1 MKKIIYFLCLMFL
14 TSTIKAISPVVDYQV
29 GIYSNRIGDKLY
41 SGQMAFIFMDN
52 HIVYCLEPFQLVGKT
67 YYENDTF
74 LSRYDSETIEYFE
87 LVAYYGYDSINR
99 NDIYYYMAAQ
109 ELIWERI
116 LGGDYVYWTTEID
129 GNGNRINIDSYKDE
143 IINNINRY
151 YLKPSFDNKYFSLP
165 FFDTDKIYD
174 SNNIFDTYDQFDYEG
189 NNIVEKND
197 KGFVVTILEEGKQR
211 ISYSKTI
218 KTNNETKVYTGTG
231 NQTLASFGIDKT
243 ISGGFSIFGRDYYTN
258 LSVVFYEEE
267 SKQLITDVK
276 FEMDSDNELKGKWKN
291 INGKYH
297 YSEPLYEGKYNINV
311 LEEYEVISNSEFE
324 VNKKDLQKETIVNI
338 YLRKKEDNN
347 LKNEIIED
355 KGEEKLE
362 DSDIG
367 EDGNVI
373 VDDEIQI
380 EDSNK
385 DNNVIEDDKVQIEN
399 SIIDNSK
406 KEDLKMKEDIV
417 DIKITNN
424 KIENINDNIETNI
437 IYQNLIT
444 NKNELIEL
452 PNTYNYNFKK
462 YILLFITFIIGIII
476 HEKEIRN

>member
-174 SNNIFDTYDQFDYEG
+174 SNNIFDTYDQFNYEG

-231 NQTLASFGIDKT
+231 NQTLASFGIDRT
-243 ISGGFSIFGRDYYTN
+243 ISGGFSIFGRNYYTN

-276 FEMDSDNELKGKWKN
+276 FEMNSDN
-291 INGKYH
+291 
-297 YSEPLYEGKYNINV
+297 
-311 LEEYEVISNSEFE
+311 EFE

-373 VDDEIQI
+373 VDNEIQI
-380 EDSNK
+380 ENSNK

-399 SIIDNSK
+399 SIIDNNK
-406 KEDLKMKEDIV
+406 KEDLEFKEDIV

-424 KIENINDNIETNI
+424 VIENINDNIETNI

-444 NKNELIEL
+444 NKTELIEL
-452 PNTYNYNFKK
+452 PNTYNYNLKK

-476 HEKEIRN
+476 YEKEIRS